1 MKRND
6 GFTLLEVLCAIAI
19 FSVAITSL
27 LVARNRSIE
36 SAIEAQ
42 SIRTARFFLITK
54 LEEIRAGL
62 REIKGSDSGYFED
75 FPGYTWEA
83 SLEEEEVGPP
93 EEPAPGGA
101 PGAPPGGGNPAAAL
115 QALAGGGGAAANPLA
130 AALLAAG
137 GMGGPEKIDRITVT
151 VRYQSMQGPQAMT
164 ATTYRLK
171 EVKLPPGLAGL
182 FGGPGAPGGPGG
194 QVPGG
199 RNPLLEA
206 LGGKR

>member
-1 MKRND
+1 MKRNR

-19 FSVAITSL
+19 FSVAITTL

-62 REIKGSDSGYFED
+62 REIKGGDNGYFED

-83 SLEEEEVGPP
+83 SVEEEEVGPP
-93 EEPAPGGA
+93 EEPQPGGA
-101 PGAPPGGGNPAAAL
+101 PGAPPAGGNQAAAL
-115 QALAGGGGAAANPLA
+115 QALAGGGAANPLT

-151 VRYQSMQGPQAMT
+151 VRYQSMSGPQAMT

-182 FGGPGAPGGPGG
+182 FGAPGAPAGPGG

-206 LGGKR
+206 LGGGRR